1 MAFIN
6 SNDTSKRYT
15 TKYGE
20 PYLYFSGDV
29 TTLPSNKQTV
39 TASDGANNDRF
50 GQYVN
55 ISSGKILVSAPSD
68 DDGGTSSGSAYIYDL
83 DGSGQIKI
91 TASDAASSDHF
102 GQKSNIGQGRIVV
115 GAWGDDDII
124 NSVGGSTSGS
134 AYIFDLKGTQL
145 TKLNAPDASSSDNFG
160 FGCAVGSG
168 RIVVGAYDDS
178 RTTPYTHHG
187 SIYLYDLSGTYLR
200 KIIAPDESNPSTTR
214 FGETIS
220 IGCGRIVVYAGATNS
235 FRGVNFIYDVDGN
248 LIKKIDTPS
257 SIDSDYARFGDSI
270 SVSQGRIVFS
280 SSRGKFFIYDLDGNL
295 LKEIT
300 KTDESNFGFGSAPT
314 QFGSTVAVGSGRI
327 VTRGD
332 NYIIVFDLDGN
343 YIGKVDVGASF
354 SSISIRCGKIA
365 CGNWSSGNG
374 VVYSFDTP
382 RVYTPY
388 DFIYNEA

>member
-29 TTLPSNKQTV
+29 TTLPSNKQSI
-39 TASDGANNDRF
+39 TASDGASSDRF

-55 ISSGKILVSAPSD
+55 ISSGKILVSAPLD
-68 DDGGTSSGSAYIYDL
+68 DDAGTSSGSAYIYDL
-83 DGSGQIKI
+83 DGSGEIKI
-91 TASDAASSDHF
+91 NASDAASSDSF

-115 GAWGDDDII
+115 GASGDDD
-124 NSVGGSTSGS
+124 GGSSSGS

-145 TKLNAPDASSSDNFG
+145 TKLTASDASSSDDFG

-168 RIVVGAYDDS
+168 RIVVGAYDDI
-178 RTTPYTHHG
+178 RTSPYNHHG

-200 KIIAPDESNPSTTR
+200 KIIAPDESNPYTQR

-220 IGCGRIVVYAGATNS
+220 IGCGRIVVGAVQTNQ
-235 FRGVNFIYDVDGN
+235 FRGVVFIYDVDGN

-257 SIDSDYARFGDSI
+257 SLNSDYAKFGDKI
-270 SVSQGRIVFS
+270 SVSQGRIVVNS
-280 SSRGKFFIYDLDGNL
+280 MSDKFFIYDLDGNL

-300 KTDESNFGFGSAPT
+300 NTDESNFGFGSAPT
-314 QFGSTVAVGSGRI
+314 QVGSTVSVGSGRI

-354 SSISIRCGKIA
+354 SAISIRCGKIA

-374 VVYSFDTP
+374 VVYTFDTP